1 MSLSFK
7 IFTKKIEID
16 WDTVNPNKMFRAR
29 ENIIINFKIFGLAL
43 GK

>member
-7 IFTKKIEID
+7 IFKKIEID
-16 WDTVNPNKMFRAR
+16 WDMVNPNKMFKAR
-29 ENIIINFKIFGLAL
+29 ENIFRNFQIFGLAL